1 MGRYRDATTSNATA
15 SGELQVKVARRIEK
29 TLNAAEA
36 PMARLRE
43 RETIAGRE
51 ALDALSAVHRADASV
66 DVLLYE
72 LLAAVILGGTSTTE
86 VSREVRISPTLLT
99 RHLPRSLTDLR
110 GRHLRIDRS
119 APHGWAEATS

>member
-1 MGRYRDATTSNATA
+1 MGRYRDATHTGATA
-15 SGELQVKVARRIEK
+15 SGEIQVRTARRIEK
-29 TLNAAEA
+29 TLSAAEA
-36 PMARLRE
+36 PLNRLRE
-43 RETIAGRE
+43 REAIGGRE

-72 LLAAVILGGTSTTE
+72 LLAAVILGGTSTIE

-119 APHGWAEATS
+119 APHGWAETTP